1 MGIALQSPADSLCT
15 IVTLSQCPAEARI
28 LKNALVENLD
38 AGFGKLPLEV
48 IESLIDAE
56 CERRADIGEVIAHR
70 PDIVVLDL
78 PQKAPL
84 ELIRRLV
91 FALPGA
97 AVVAIAPHFSERLR
111 SGVLEAGAS
120 HFLTKPIEGLALAEL
135 AAPILAATQR
145 RLATAAAQWP
155 ETAGTQDAR
164 PEGMFD
170 TQPGATAAVFP
181 ILPLWRQEQRIIES
195 TLAVFDGHVAKAAAA
210 LEISPSTIYRKM
222 QSWQSKD
229 AVNS

>member
-1 MGIALQSPADSLCT
+1 MGIALQSPADNLCT
-15 IVTLSQCPAEARI
+15 IVTLSQCPTEARI

-38 AGFGKLPLEV
+38 AGFGTLPLEV
-48 IESLIDAE
+48 IELLIDTDSA
-56 CERRADIGEVIAHR
+56 RRAEIGEVIAYR
-70 PDIVVLDL
+70 PDIIVLDL
-78 PQKAPL
+78 PKQAPL

-91 FALPGA
+91 FALPEA

-120 HFLTKPIEGLALAEL
+120 HLLIKPFEGMALAEL
-135 AAPILAATQR
+135 SAPILAATQR
-145 RLATAAAQWP
+145 RLAAVAHWPQPAATRETQTEEVFEVPA
-155 ETAGTQDAR
+155 ETA
-164 PEGMFD
+164 P
-170 TQPGATAAVFP
+170 AVFP

-222 QSWQSKD
+222 QNWQSKD